1 MIAAAKD
8 CVTVEAKPQIEAV
21 INAGLMAMDRDG
33 LSFHPSR
40 LMTGEALVI
49 AKGLYGEDLPV
60 EHLSLA
66 LADGGS
72 LRSS

>member
-8 CVTVEAKPQIEAV
+8 CVTFEAKPQIEMV
-21 INAGLMAMDRDG
+21 INAGLMAMDSDG

-40 LMTGEALVI
+40 LMTGEALPI
-49 AKGLYGEDLPV
+49 AKGLYGADLPV
-60 EHLSLA
+60 EHLALA